1 MRLLASIGYQ
11 LLPSCGAVEPDRA
24 SVSLNDAVVALMQ
37 SGGVDTLL
45 VALE

>member
-11 LLPSCGAVEPDRA
+11 LLLSGGVIEPDRP
-24 SVSLNDAVVALMQ
+24 SVSLNDAVVAFLRC
-37 SGGVDTLL
+37 GGVDASL